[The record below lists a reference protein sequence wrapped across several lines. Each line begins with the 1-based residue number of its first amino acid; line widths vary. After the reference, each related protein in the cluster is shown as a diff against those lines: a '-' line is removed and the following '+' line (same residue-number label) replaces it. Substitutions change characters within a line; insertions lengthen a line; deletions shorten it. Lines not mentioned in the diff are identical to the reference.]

1 MTFRCVFSEQNICF
15 YLAIWFALV
24 GYLLKKQNSPK
35 NLFSEEE
42 NRQGRDA
49 QIGLQA
55 GYNEGASQAGQNIGK
70 KRSIMDW
77 GFL

>member
-1 MTFRCVFSEQNICF
+1 MQEKLENV
-15 YLAIWFALV
+15 
-24 GYLLKKQNSPK
+24 
-35 NLFSEEE
+35 FSEEE

>member
-1 MTFRCVFSEQNICF
+1 M
-15 YLAIWFALV
+15 IWI
-24 GYLLKKQNSPK
+24 GGKSKKQNSKIKKK

-70 KRSIMDW
+70 KRSIMD
-77 GFL
+77 

>member
-1 MTFRCVFSEQNICF
+1 MFSEQNIW
-15 YLAIWFALV
+15 I
-24 GYLLKKQNSPK
+24 GGKSKKQNSYK

-55 GYNEGASQAGQNIGK
+55 GFNEGASQAGQNIGK

-77 GFL
+77 EFL

>member
-1 MTFRCVFSEQNICF
+1 MSFLIKIFAS
-15 YLAIWFALV
+15 IWFGLA
-24 GYLLKKQNSPK
+24 GNLKNKIQK

-55 GYNEGASQAGQNIGK
+55 GYNEGASQAGQNFGK
-70 KRSIMDW
+70 KRSIIDW